1 MKEDTRSAHYL
12 SLLVNVWA
20 VVSPTPH
27 WGLHSVQ
34 CTLHWGLH
42 TAQCTLHSAHCTHA
56 QITTVSEDATHRK
69 LSQGG
74 YCNLLNWPWLFHNP
88 FKERS
93 LHILFVVLSQIKAF
107 SIVFMGFLCHE
118 MEITRRGIY
127 LANEIIMPKALQ
139 TDWLNWNYCP
149 IQGPGWE
156 DLQGAGLFLSS
167 SQERFEDNHK
177 KMLFYFAKCFRT
189 LDMDNRQMWKYL
201 TGVLKELKELFSINF
216 KCENISRVCW
226 KSVEW
231 HAMWAPSVN
240 DFWLFIQNAS
250 CLWL

>member
-1 MKEDTRSAHYL
+1 MCEQLYHQHRTED
-12 SLLVNVWA
+12 
-20 VVSPTPH
+20 
-27 WGLHSVQ
+27 
-34 CTLHWGLH
+34 CTVCSHC
-42 TAQCTLHSAHCTHA
+42 TEDCTLHSVHCTHA
-56 QITTVSEDATHRK
+56 QIMTVSEDATHRK

-88 FKERS
+88 FKESS

-118 MEITRRGIY
+118 MEIY

-156 DLQGAGLFLSS
+156 DLQGAGLLLSS

-177 KMLFYFAKCFRT
+177 KMFFYFAKCFRT

-201 TGVLKELKELFSINF
+201 TGVTHLL
-216 KCENISRVCW
+216 CW
-226 KSVEW
+226 KSVEL
-231 HAMWAPSVN
+231 HTMWAPSVN
-240 DFWLFIQNAS
+240 DFQLFIQNAPR
-250 CLWL
+250 L

>member
-1 MKEDTRSAHYL
+1 MCEQLYHQHCAEDCTVCSVHCTED
-12 SLLVNVWA
+12 W
-20 VVSPTPH
+20 T
-27 WGLHSVQ
+27 LHSVQ
-34 CTLHWGLH
+34 
-42 TAQCTLHSAHCTHA
+42 CTHA

-139 TDWLNWNYCP
+139 TG
-149 IQGPGWE
+149 ITIPGITIPDKGGE
-156 DLQGAGLFLSS
+156 ICKGLDYSYAL
-167 SQERFEDNHK
+167 HK
-177 KMLFYFAKCFRT
+177 NILKTITKGCFST
-189 LDMDNRQMWKYL
+189 LPNVSGHWTWATD
-201 TGVLKELKELFSINF
+201 
-216 KCENISRVCW
+216 KCENISRVWHTCC
-226 KSVEW
+226 VERVLNEMQCERPLW
-231 HAMWAPSVN
+231 TIFDSSFKMLHAFGFSLVH
-240 DFWLFIQNAS
+240 
-250 CLWL
+250 